1 MEKDLISIIANYFV
15 KKISDNIKDDISIYS
30 SYNSE
35 MNHFV
40 IKFELVNTQ
49 FLIIARGRNSR
60 NSGMTIEP
68 DEHLIKIECQNYL
81 KNFEQVVNII
91 GQFEKELKNFDRTF
105 PSAARRQYIR
115 KNHSLIN
122 KSRTATHHRNVLS
135 FNILSE
141 KYLEENHLKDEYGAK
156 EIALDHL
163 FSKEYFI
170 NMKKKN

>member
-1 MEKDLISIIANYFV
+1 MDKVLIGIIANYLG
-15 KKISDNIKDDISIYS
+15 KKISDNIRENLSIHW

-35 MNHFV
+35 KNHFV

-49 FLIIARGRNSR
+49 FLIIAEGKNSR
-60 NSGMTIEP
+60 KYGMTIAP
-68 DEHLIKIECQNYL
+68 DEHLIKIECHNYL
-81 KNFEQVVNII
+81 TDFAQVANII

-122 KSRTATHHRNVLS
+122 KSRTANPSSKRPIFS
-135 FNILSE
+135 ILSE
-141 KYLEENHLKDEYGAK
+141 KYLEENHLEDEYGAK

>member
-1 MEKDLISIIANYFV
+1 MEKVLIGIIANYLG
-15 KKISDNIKDDISIYS
+15 KKISDNIRENLSIHW
-30 SYNSE
+30 SYNSDI
-35 MNHFV
+35 NHFV

-49 FLIIARGRNSR
+49 FLIIAKGRNSKKI
-60 NSGMTIEP
+60 GMTIEP

-91 GQFEKELKNFDRTF
+91 GQFEKELKTFDRTF
-105 PSAARRQYIR
+105 PSAARRQYIS

-122 KSRTATHHRNVLS
+122 KSRTVNPSSKRPII
-135 FNILSE
+135 NILSE
-141 KYLEENHLKDEYGAK
+141 KYLEENHLEDEYGAK